1 GVARLARAHGDGVAA
16 GYEAAALLEAGDAA
30 GASALIAAAPGLVA
44 RDPGRRVARV
54 LDARAAG
61 STLTVAD
68 RRGALAGFFD
78 DRGDFH
84 PEVGGPADWVPPA
97 ALDAVTAVRRGAG
110 VRLSA
115 DFDLSATALAAL
127 GSYRGTVVLIDVAT
141 GEVLAAVSD

>member
-1 GVARLARAHGDGVAA
+1 MRMWAAHPRSSRSDSRRRRGRSSRGALSPVAWARGR
-16 GYEAAALLEAGDAA
+16 
-30 GASALIAAAPGLVA
+30 APA
-44 RDPGRRVARV
+44 WPWGRRVARV

-127 GSYRGTVVLIDVAT
+127 GSY
-141 GEVLAAVSD
+141 